1 MRKRD
6 RGAAFGRESDWDAEG
21 RYEITM
27 SMNKFP
33 FPFLAYKLT
42 TRELWEVGGGLV
54 QWRSSCLSCSFVPH
68 LLGHKNHILSSCSLS
83 VTQSRSGNNYLH
95 PTNDNSGK
103 NTKKH
108 SEGIVRRRLK
118 CSCISH
124 CIFIVLCSL
133 ILLMKY
139 WDMRT

>member
-21 RYEITM
+21 RYEIMM

-33 FPFLAYKLT
+33 SPFPAYKLAIK
-42 TRELWEVGGGLV
+42 ELWEVRGGLV
-54 QWRSSCLSCSFVPH
+54 QWRSSCLSCSFAPRF
-68 LLGHKNHILSSCSLS
+68 LSHKNHILSCSLS
-83 VTQSRSGNNYLH
+83 LTQSCSGNNYLH
-95 PTNDNSGK
+95 PTNNNSRK

-108 SEGIVRRRLK
+108 SDGMVRRRLRG
-118 CSCISH
+118 SCISH

-133 ILLMKY
+133 ILLMTY